1 MGQGMLIKSFGFSSG
16 ATTKWVYG
24 TAFVGNGIF
33 ATLDFAPMVIAVVPC
48 STGKDAQTNSTTSE
62 VFGQV
67 WYRASEDEGLTE
79 GRYTGG
85 DVNIGCSY
93 NAETGELT
101 AKDIREAPWG
111 MRNFIL
117 LQRGYNT

>member
-16 ATTKWVYG
+16 AATKWVYG
-24 TAFVGNGIF
+24 TAFVGNGVF

-48 STGKDAQTNSTTSE
+48 DSGLDNTNSTTYE

-101 AKDIREAPWG
+101 AKRYKGSSMGNEKFYFVAAG
-111 MRNFIL
+111 V
-117 LQRGYNT
+117 

>member
-16 ATTKWVYG
+16 AATKWVYG
-24 TAFVGNGIF
+24 TAFVGNGVF

-101 AKDIREAPWG
+101 AKRYKGSSMGNEKFYFVAAG
-111 MRNFIL
+111 V
-117 LQRGYNT
+117 